1 MNVDLKQLPKAQFDF
16 IEPML
21 AKLTDSLPT
30 QGSWL
35 YELKLDGY
43 RGLAIKKRGVTT
55 LFSRRG
61 NELNQRFPG
70 IAEAFAFLPDNTIVD
85 GEVVAL
91 DDQGMPSFSALQN
104 FGPRRESIYFYAF
117 DLL

>member
-1 MNVDLKQLPKAQFDF
+1 MSVDLKQLPKARLEF

-30 QGSWL
+30 EGDWL

-43 RGLAIKKRGVTT
+43 RGLAIKKRGFTT

-61 NELNQRFPG
+61 NVMNQRFPTLATRLTSSP
-70 IAEAFAFLPDNTIVD
+70 IT
-85 GEVVAL
+85 
-91 DDQGMPSFSALQN
+91 PSSMV
-104 FGPRRESIYFYAF
+104 R
-117 DLL
+117 